1 MQREDTN
8 WSKFRANLD
17 FRYGGEIQPSR
28 EAVRKGEEELT
39 QRPPW
44 LAGASSR
51 QHLLVPVAGLQLN
64 REQRAEQPN
73 QQKGRVNE

>member
-39 QRPPW
+39 
-44 LAGASSR
+44 
-51 QHLLVPVAGLQLN
+51 
-64 REQRAEQPN
+64 
-73 QQKGRVNE
+73 